1 MAMKNVDEKLKKKIR
16 KCMENLPLTLNTHF
30 GDPFQPD
37 QWENTLEKLKYLKAQ
52 NYQGKLKSPQDGS
65 LPMNRLTNYM
75 RFIRICG
82 LSVESPV

>member
-37 QWENTLEKLKYLKAQ
+37 QWENTLEKLKYL
-52 NYQGKLKSPQDGS
+52 N
-65 LPMNRLTNYM
+65 
-75 RFIRICG
+75 
-82 LSVESPV
+82 